1 VKCCAASLFRE
12 GLAVP
17 RKYVTCP
24 KCAHRNDRAGG
35 RRKCAGCSAPLPKRR
50 VQEHAKT
57 LRADSYAV
65 YVEVNEQIHGAG
77 EDCGCCN
84 KPRVFPNKHER
95 DHGHKRSELS
105 YGRPRGLACTY
116 CNKTVLGSLSLEEH
130 RAAVAYL
137 ERVESFYERQAV
149 A

>member
-1 VKCCAASLFRE
+1 
-12 GLAVP
+12 VP
-17 RKYVTCP
+17 SYWTCP
-24 KCAHRNDRAGG
+24 KLDCRHRNVRTSS
-35 RRKCAGCSAPLPKRR
+35 RKCSNCGRLTKPKRR
-50 VQEHAKT
+50 VPEHAAT
-57 LRADSYAV
+57 LRDDSYAV

-95 DHGHKRSELS
+95 DHGHKRDELS

-116 CNKTVLGSLSLEEH
+116 CNKTVLGSLSLAEH